1 MTQTPI
7 LNTRPEPQA
16 SRFARD
22 LAEAFGAAVR
32 VVATPLMRTEFL
44 PLAPP
49 EGLFAA
55 LVLTSETG
63 AEAAAR
69 LRKAGAALP
78 GLAWCVG
85 DRTAD
90 AAAERGFSAISAGGD
105 AGDLL
110 RLIRAQPGEGRLLYL
125 HGEDRAADLTA
136 GLAPRPVV
144 SLTAYRQAAAGLSN
158 EAAGLLAGGGR
169 VIVPLFSPR
178 SVRLFLAAADGLD
191 LTGVV
196 PVVISENARAA
207 LPPGL
212 AGGALVAAR
221 PDGPSMMA
229 AIGRCF
235 PQASP

>member
-1 MTQTPI
+1 MTQTPL

-16 SRFARD
+16 SRFARE
-22 LAEAFGAAVR
+22 LAETFGAAVR

-49 EGLFAA
+49 EGRFAA

-63 AEAAAR
+63 AEAAGR
-69 LRKAGAALP
+69 LRDAGAVLP

-90 AAAERGFSAISAGGD
+90 AAAARGFSAISAGGD

-110 RLIRAQPGEGRLLYL
+110 RLIRAQPDEGRLLYL
-125 HGEDRAADLTA
+125 HGEDRAADLA
-136 GLAPRPVV
+136 ADLAPRPAV
-144 SLTAYRQAAAGLSN
+144 SLTAYRQVAGGLSG
-158 EAAGLLAGGGR
+158 EAADLLASDER

-178 SVRLFLAAADGLD
+178 SVRLLLAAAGGLE

-196 PVVISENARAA
+196 PVVISENARAE

-212 AGGALVAAR
+212 AGRALVAAR
-221 PDGPSMMA
+221 PDGPSMMV

-235 PQASP
+235 PGGSP